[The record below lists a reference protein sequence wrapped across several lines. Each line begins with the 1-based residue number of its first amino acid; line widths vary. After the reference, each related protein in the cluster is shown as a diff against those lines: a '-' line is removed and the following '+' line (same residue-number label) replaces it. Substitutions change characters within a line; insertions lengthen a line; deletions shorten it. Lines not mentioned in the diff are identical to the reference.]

1 MLHLV
6 FELDKGAILF
16 FGPVRQSDSQTRR
29 VGETFG
35 QLGYKVLTHFPLG
48 QESPIDLGHQASLAN
63 QNLQSTLHPSSP
75 PTMATLPTNSTS
87 KTSPPPTPQL
97 NTSSAANEYPSS
109 AIPRPRSV
117 QFSNSDP
124 PMSRS
129 VSPRSNNRQQQQQQ
143 AESSAD
149 EITPI
154 VTRERGGARN
164 KNYDSTPIG
173 QLAEPGEPGTS
184 RHSSSSS
191 ARRRKGGQSGLRSK
205 GRETQAEERKNG
217 GKWWGE
223 LAEKYGS
230 VELEN
235 KGSVA
240 RDHLALGVSE
250 ISLSVAHLSR
260 RSYHGFPSLSH
271 SVLIQLSPTYSPQN
285 GLSWPGFVPPSP
297 SLPSASL

>member
-1 MLHLV
+1 
-6 FELDKGAILF
+6 
-16 FGPVRQSDSQTRR
+16 
-29 VGETFG
+29 
-35 QLGYKVLTHFPLG
+35 
-48 QESPIDLGHQASLAN
+48 
-63 QNLQSTLHPSSP
+63 
-75 PTMATLPTNSTS
+75 MATLLTNSTS

-97 NTSSAANEYPSS
+97 KTSSAANEDPSS
-109 AIPRPRSV
+109 AIPRSRSV

-129 VSPRSNNRQQQQQQ
+129 VSPKSNNQQQQ

-164 KNYDSTPIG
+164 RNYDSTTTG

-191 ARRRKGGQSGLRSK
+191 TRRRRGGQSGLRSK
-205 GRETQAEERKNG
+205 GREIRAEEGKEG
-217 GKWWGE
+217 GKWWRE
-223 LAEKYGS
+223 IAEKYGS

-240 RDHLALGVSE
+240 RDHLALGVSKT
-250 ISLSVAHLSR
+250 SLSVACLSR
-260 RSYHGFPSLSH
+260 CSYHGFLVSL
-271 SVLIQLSPTYSPQN
+271 ILS
-285 GLSWPGFVPPSP
+285 
-297 SLPSASL
+297 